1 MSQFLSGF
9 LDNDS
14 RFGRLMT
21 RCGIVI
27 GANLMFFFF
36 SLPVVTAGASF
47 VALYHVMFKALRGDG
62 VINPFKQ
69 FWVGFKSNFK
79 QATIYW
85 IIVLALVLFGYVDV
99 KFCQQAGGVLTYFMY
114 AIYALGIALLII
126 TLYLFPTMA
135 AFADTIP
142 HLMRNAL
149 YFAVQKPFRLLV
161 ILFFDVFPM
170 YLTYT
175 DPQMQPLY
183 GFLWL
188 TCGYGALALLGA
200 SLLLPSFEVYLPAV
214 DENGNFIEE
223 GDDDGENF
231 GGGAPQE
238 KSQAELLRDMK
249 KLGM

>member
-1 MSQFLSGF
+1 
-9 LDNDS
+9 
-14 RFGRLMT
+14 
-21 RCGIVI
+21 
-27 GANLMFFFF
+27 
-36 SLPVVTAGASF
+36 
-47 VALYHVMFKALRGDG
+47 
-62 VINPFKQ
+62 
-69 FWVGFKSNFK
+69 
-79 QATIYW
+79 
-85 IIVLALVLFGYVDV
+85 
-99 KFCQQAGGVLTYFMY
+99 
-114 AIYALGIALLII
+114 
-126 TLYLFPTMA
+126 MA

-149 YFAVQKPFRLLV
+149 FFAVQKPFRLLV

-183 GFLWL
+183 GFIWL

-223 GDDDGENF
+223 AEDSGENF
-231 GGGAPQE
+231 GGGAPNE